1 MTYKVYKNKFNHI
14 IRAAKKKYYGEKFKE
29 SSSNIKETWATIKQ
43 LLNKENTLFEPPSHF
58 VEAGKTITNPYK
70 IACGFNDF
78 FVNVGPTIEGKI
90 PTPSGS
96 PLDYI
101 ESLFFFF

>member
-14 IRAAKKKYYGEKFKE
+14 IRAAKKKYYSEKFKE

-58 VEAGKTITNPYK
+58 VEAGKIITNPYET
-70 IACGFNDF
+70 ACGFNDF
-78 FVNVGPTIEGKI
+78 FVNVGPTIGGKI

-96 PLDYI
+96 PP
-101 ESLFFFF
+101 